1 MIKKIITLG
10 EALIMKNKQ
19 VSTHARLGD
28 LENKQSS
35 THTRPGDYGWGTV
48 TTAGARRGSES
59 AGVGRHVDSR

>member
-1 MIKKIITLG
+1 
-10 EALIMKNKQ
+10 MKNKQ